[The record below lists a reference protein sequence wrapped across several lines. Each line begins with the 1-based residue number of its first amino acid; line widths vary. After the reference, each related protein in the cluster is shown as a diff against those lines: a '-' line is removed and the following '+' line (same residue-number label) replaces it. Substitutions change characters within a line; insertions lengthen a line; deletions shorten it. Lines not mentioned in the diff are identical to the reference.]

1 MAWRA
6 TILAAITLAVLAMPA
21 AAQLQ
26 GDAVQVHGFA
36 GWGYGKTDG
45 NSYQLGT
52 EDGSYDNVNFS
63 LNLNATLSDR
73 LMIAAQVEWH
83 MENDSTETDL
93 DYVFAQWK
101 FSNALFLRIGQ
112 VQQPFGI
119 YTEIYDVGTLRPFLR
134 LPQGVYGPSSL
145 IAESYLGAGVT
156 GEYFTSSNW
165 SIAYDAYVGELKTP
179 FYHWIMN
186 FDWQTGAPIDRS
198 STFDYTDVFGARV
211 VVGTPLTGL
220 AFGASYYSGVPT
232 GLENDPDASSG
243 FVMSGRRDIL
253 GLQGEFNNDT
263 WWIRGEWVSVVNGS
277 TSVDGAE
284 ITGDTGYAEIA
295 FKATE
300 HWQLAARYD
309 YQTNNFGAGFDYGPE
324 FSSLNDH
331 KDIGFAVNYW
341 FSPNLVIKTEY
352 HRVEGNR
359 FADPGWDNFWEIV
372 YGINDQ
378 TDLFQIGAQF
388 SF

>member
-1 MAWRA
+1 MPRR
-6 TILAAITLAVLAMPA
+6 TFILAAIVVLLLTGPA

-26 GDAVQVHGFA
+26 SDTIQIHGFA
-36 GWGYGKTDG
+36 GWGYGTTDG
-45 NSYQLGT
+45 NTYQLGT

-63 LNLNATLSDR
+63 LNLNAALSDR
-73 LMIAAQVEWH
+73 LMVAAQVEWH
-83 MENDSTETDL
+83 MEHDSTVTDL
-93 DYVFAQWK
+93 DYVFAQWR
-101 FSNALFLRIGQ
+101 FSNALALRIGQ

-134 LPQGVYGPSSL
+134 LPQGIYGPSSL
-145 IAESYLGAGVT
+145 IAEAYLGAGVT
-156 GEYFTSSNW
+156 GEYFSSKNW

-186 FDWQTGAPIDRS
+186 FDWQTGEPVHRNE
-198 STFDYTDVFGARV
+198 TFDYSD
-211 VVGTPLTGL
+211 VVGGRIVIGTPVDGL
-220 AFGASYYSGVPT
+220 AFGASFYSGLPE
-232 GLENDPDASSG
+232 GLDRGSSG
-243 FVMSGRRDIL
+243 FSMSGRRSIL

-263 WWIRGEWVSVVNGS
+263 WWIRSEWVSVVKGS
-277 TSVDGAE
+277 TTVDDSE
-284 ITGDTGYAEIA
+284 ITGDTGYLEIA

-300 HWQLAARYD
+300 HWQFAARYD
-309 YQTNNFGAGFDYGPE
+309 YQTNNFGSGLDYGPE

-331 KDIGFAVNYW
+331 KDIGIAVNYW

-359 FADPGWDNFWEIV
+359 FADPDWDNFWEII
-372 YGINDQ
+372 YGINDR